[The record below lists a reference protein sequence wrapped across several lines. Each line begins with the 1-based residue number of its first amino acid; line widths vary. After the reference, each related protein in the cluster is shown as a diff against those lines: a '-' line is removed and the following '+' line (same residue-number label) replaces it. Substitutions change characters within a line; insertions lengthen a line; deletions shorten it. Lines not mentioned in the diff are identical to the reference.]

1 MEDKLLSIV
10 LMKNSQ
16 KLLVGIQDGMLCLYL
31 YGKWEDMSN
40 RYPGLPHSI
49 NVLLKVD
56 EDTVLTGSSDG
67 LIRVVQLLPNAL
79 LGVLGS
85 HDGFPMEGL
94 GWSAGRKMVGS
105 ISHDEYIRLWDA
117 LLLNDDDNNDDDDEG
132 GGEWNEDDPINRR
145 PMHH

>member
-31 YGKWEDMSN
+31 YGKWEDMSD

-49 NVLLKVD
+49 NMLLKVD

-132 GGEWNEDDPINRR
+132 GGERNEDDPINRR